1 MRLLRLLFPA
11 AASLVFLLASCNNKK
26 NSSGNAKGP
35 DLNPV
40 LPIEGVIVKGS
51 AINEEIKVSGTL
63 IPFENTELRT
73 EISGRVVSLNV
84 AEGKFVSKGTLLV
97 KLFDGDLQAQLKK
110 LQVQLQ
116 IAQKTFERQTELLKI
131 NGISQQE
138 ADLTGLQISNIEAD
152 IDIIKT
158 SIAKT
163 ELRAPFDGRLG
174 LRNISPGAYVT
185 PQTLVSTIS
194 EVNKQKIEFS
204 IPEKYS
210 SQISNGK
217 ELTFTVDGSTVTY
230 HAVVSAMQTAIE
242 ENTRNLKVRAIV
254 KHVDHYL
261 VPGTFAKVEMILG
274 KNDNA
279 IMIPSD
285 AVIPQARNK
294 QVILY
299 KGGKASFVNVVTGI
313 RDSSNVQILTGV
325 NAGDTVITTGLLFLK
340 PGAQVKLSKIH

>member
-11 AASLVFLLASCNNKK
+11 TASVAFLLFSCNDKK
-26 NSSGNAKGP
+26 SDANTKGP
-35 DLNPV
+35 DMNPV

-51 AINEEIKVSGTL
+51 AIDEDIKVSGTL

-73 EISGRVVSLNV
+73 EISGRVISLNLS
-84 AEGKFVSKGTLLV
+84 EGKFVSKGTLLV

-116 IAQKTFERQTELLKI
+116 IQQKTFERQNELLKI

-138 ADLTGLQISNIEAD
+138 VDLTGLQVSNIQAD

-163 ELRAPFDGRLG
+163 ELKAPFNGRLG

-194 EVNKQKIEFS
+194 EVNQQKIEFS

-210 SQISNGK
+210 SQ
-217 ELTFTVDGSTVTY
+217 VTKDRKS
-230 HAVVSAMQTAIE
+230 VV
-242 ENTRNLKVRAIV
+242 
-254 KHVDHYL
+254 
-261 VPGTFAKVEMILG
+261 
-274 KNDNA
+274 
-279 IMIPSD
+279 
-285 AVIPQARNK
+285 
-294 QVILY
+294 
-299 KGGKASFVNVVTGI
+299 
-313 RDSSNVQILTGV
+313 
-325 NAGDTVITTGLLFLK
+325 
-340 PGAQVKLSKIH
+340 

>member
-1 MRLLRLLFPA
+1 MRRLRLLFPA
-11 AASLVFLLASCNNKK
+11 AALFLFLLFSCNDKK
-26 NSSGNAKGP
+26 NASGNAKP
-35 DLNPV
+35 DMNPV
-40 LPIEGVIVKGS
+40 LPIEGIIVKSS
-51 AINEEIKVSGTL
+51 AIDENIKVSGTL

-73 EISGRVVSLNV
+73 ETSGRVVSLNV
-84 AEGKFVSKGTLLV
+84 AEGKFVTKGTLLV
-97 KLFDGDLQAQLKK
+97 KIFDGDLQAQLKK

-116 IAQKTFERQTELLKI
+116 IAQKTFERQNELLKI

-138 ADLTGLQISNIEAD
+138 VDLTGLQVSNIQAD

-194 EVNKQKIEFS
+194 EINQQKIEFS

-210 SQISNGK
+210 SQLSNGK
-217 ELTFTVDGSTVTY
+217 DLIFTVDGSPNTY
-230 HAVVSAMQTAIE
+230 KAVVSATQTAIE
-242 ENTRNLKVRAIV
+242 ENTRNLKIRAVV
-254 KHVDHYL
+254 KNVDRYL

-285 AVIPQARNK
+285 AIIPQARNK

-299 KGGKASFVNVVTGI
+299 KGGEAAFVNVVTGI
-313 RDSSNVQILTGV
+313 RDSSNVQIISGV

>member
-1 MRLLRLLFPA
+1 MRLLRLFFPA
-11 AASLVFLLASCNNKK
+11 AASVAFLLFSCNDKK
-26 NSSGNAKGP
+26 SDANAKGP
-35 DLNPV
+35 DMNPV
-40 LPIEGVIVKGS
+40 LPIEGVIVKAS
-51 AINEEIKVSGTL
+51 AIDEDIKVAGTL

-73 EISGRVVSLNV
+73 EISGRVVSLNLS
-84 AEGKFVSKGTLLV
+84 EGKFVSKGTLLV

-116 IAQKTFERQTELLKI
+116 IQQKTFERQNELLKI

-138 ADLTGLQISNIEAD
+138 VDLTGLQVSNIQAD

-174 LRNISPGAYVT
+174 LRNISPGAYIT

-194 EVNKQKIEFS
+194 EVNQQKIEFS

-210 SQISNGK
+210 SQVSNGK
-217 ELTFTVDGSTVTY
+217 ELIFTVEGSSKTY
-230 HAVVSAMQTAIE
+230 HAIVSATQTAIE
-242 ENTRNLKVRAIV
+242 ENTRNLKIRAIV
-254 KHVDHYL
+254 KNVDQFL

-313 RDSSNVQILTGV
+313 RDSSNVQIISGV

-340 PGAQVKLSKIH
+340 PGSQVKLSKIY